1 MNVRTYK
8 DPQAIGTAAAALF
21 SAKVIENP
29 HAVLGLATGSQAL
42 YDWLDENPGVIALP
56 IAYVNDPAVIA
67 SMDNFVSLNSCVSV
81 DLYGQINSESA
92 GLRHISGT
100 GGQVDFLTGA
110 TKSRGGKAFI
120 CASSTFKAKDGSF
133 VIGCGNAGMDAA
145 AGAYA
150 MGAESVT
157 CIDVQKPAAFA
168 HEIAHIEALGGKLLW
183 PVMTKEIT
191 DGGLITADGTLISGD
206 MVIIT
211 IGESPDLGYL
221 PEGVR
226 KFRDWVIPGADMSL
240 LENVFAAG
248 DVIKPGLLADAIGT
262 GIKAAEAVDASLRG
276 VAYAPV
282 EKKPVPSGQ
291 LSTAY
296 FTRCPHG
303 ELPAANRDFDRC
315 VSCGTCRD
323 CRMCL
328 ESCPEGAISRETLAG
343 GAYRYVSDPDR
354 CIGCG
359 ICSGVCP
366 CGIWTMHPNVPLE

>member
-1 MNVRTYK
+1 M
-8 DPQAIGTAAAALF
+8 
-21 SAKVIENP
+21 
-29 HAVLGLATGSQAL
+29 
-42 YDWLDENPGVIALP
+42 
-56 IAYVNDPAVIA
+56 
-67 SMDNFVSLNSCVSV
+67 
-81 DLYGQINSESA
+81 
-92 GLRHISGT
+92 
-100 GGQVDFLTGA
+100 
-110 TKSRGGKAFI
+110 
-120 CASSTFKAKDGSF
+120 
-133 VIGCGNAGMDAA
+133 
-145 AGAYA
+145 
-150 MGAESVT
+150 T
-157 CIDVQKPAAFA
+157 CIDVRNRRPLPMKSRTSKRWAASCLA
-168 HEIAHIEALGGKLLW
+168 GDDREII
-183 PVMTKEIT
+183 
-191 DGGLITADGTLISGD
+191 DGGLITADGTFISGD
-206 MVIIT
+206 MVIT

-262 GIKAAEAVDASLRG
+262 GIKAAEAVDASLHG

>member
-1 MNVRTYK
+1 M
-8 DPQAIGTAAAALF
+8 PQ
-21 SAKVIENP
+21 P
-29 HAVLGLATGSQAL
+29 
-42 YDWLDENPGVIALP
+42 
-56 IAYVNDPAVIA
+56 
-67 SMDNFVSLNSCVSV
+67 
-81 DLYGQINSESA
+81 
-92 GLRHISGT
+92 
-100 GGQVDFLTGA
+100 
-110 TKSRGGKAFI
+110 
-120 CASSTFKAKDGSF
+120 
-133 VIGCGNAGMDAA
+133 
-145 AGAYA
+145 GAYA

-168 HEIAHIEALGGKLLW
+168 HEIAHIEGLGGKLLW

-191 DGGLITADGTLISGD
+191 DGGLITADGTLIPGD

-226 KFRDWVIPGADMSL
+226 KFRDWAVPGEDMSL

-296 FTRCPHG
+296 FARCPHG
-303 ELPAANRDFDRC
+303 DLPAANRDFDRC

-359 ICSGVCP
+359 VCSGVCP